1 MVGYCAWVKP
11 MLFECVDVFSQ
22 IKRSPQNPFDIRK
35 TMSESSSKP
44 KVDAKTMRAEAWE
57 KAEKALK
64 KGQPNKA
71 LDLLR
76 EADPNGEHAN
86 TLRIAGS
93 SVWELAKKSKS
104 RAEYRQAAGLLR
116 DAVKANSRDKSSGSA
131 YNGLL
136 NEMQDLGISEYRIP
150 PLFSSGTPTPFGLM
164 AILGVLV
171 VSLGGLKV
179 FTDNVN
185 QDALTGDVLME
196 VSWTDR
202 DGVDHSGKIWISLD
216 DSNAPMHAESF
227 RLNVNEGRYD
237 GVIFHRIV
245 DGFMIQGGDFENNDG
260 TGGHAGKFFGY
271 CKTGTGV
278 EQTDTCADDPTKWVV
293 PAEFGETHDP
303 GVIAAARS
311 SNENSAGSQFYL
323 VDSTGAKSLDGQYS
337 AFGMAYK
344 GQIDGVETT
353 GVDVID
359 AISQVECQ
367 TPDSND
373 GVCQD
378 NTSSKSVHPVTI
390 DSAILIDESGSS
402 WWPF

>member
-1 MVGYCAWVKP
+1 MP
-11 MLFECVDVFSQ
+11 
-22 IKRSPQNPFDIRK
+22 
-35 TMSESSSKP
+35 ESSSKP
-44 KVDAKTMRAEAWE
+44 KVDVKTMRAEAWE

-104 RAEYRQAAGLLR
+104 RSEYRQAAGLLR
-116 DAVKANSRDKSSGSA
+116 DAVKANSRDKTSGSA
-131 YNGLL
+131 YNSLL

-171 VSLGGLKV
+171 VGLGGLKV

-185 QDALTGDVLME
+185 DNALTGDVLME

-202 DGVDHSGKIWISLD
+202 DGVDHAGKIWISLD

-227 RLNVNEGRYD
+227 RINVNEGRYD

-245 DGFMIQGGDFENNDG
+245 DNFMIQGGDFENNDG

-278 EQTDTCADDPTKWVV
+278 EQTDSCSDDETKWVV
-293 PAEFGETHDP
+293 PAEFGETHDA

-323 VDSTGAKSLDGQYS
+323 VDSTGAKNLDGQYS

-344 GQIDGVETT
+344 GEIDGVETT
-353 GVDVID
+353 GIDVID

-367 TPDSND
+367 SPD
-373 GVCQD
+373 GVCSDQSQS
-378 NTSSKSVHPVTI
+378 NPTGSPKSVHPVTI